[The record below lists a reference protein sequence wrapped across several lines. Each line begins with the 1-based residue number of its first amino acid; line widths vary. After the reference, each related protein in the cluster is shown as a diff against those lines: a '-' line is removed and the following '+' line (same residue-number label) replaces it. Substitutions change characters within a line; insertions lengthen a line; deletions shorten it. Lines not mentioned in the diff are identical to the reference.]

1 MIDAFNSYPLDA
13 IGKGMLFFFS
23 SLLVLLYY
31 YAENWLRVDSRDE
44 SGRRIDLLDYLFFNH
59 PERTYDAI
67 KRVALVC
74 IGSGVLGMLDVMTNA
89 MVLSAGAASGY
100 TAFANRESR

>member
-1 MIDAFNSYPLDA
+1 MIEALNSYQLDV
-13 IGKGMLFFFS
+13 ISKGVLFFAS
-23 SLLVLLYY
+23 SLIVLLYY
-31 YAENWLRVDSRDE
+31 YTENWLRLDSRDE

-59 PERTYDAI
+59 PERTYDAV

-74 IGSGVLGMLDVMTNA
+74 IGSGVLGMLDVMTNV